1 MNHHAQRLLVAAS
14 RGARIQYIPSFGPK
28 TWMETRNISIL
39 FADECRIHPD
49 DIACQYGPIATQLRL
64 MAASTERE
72 WDETSIRY
80 MADQVVYDIMKDVSW
95 DEPHCLVRSTRSERQ
110 WLLLFAAELA
120 ADEGM

>member
-49 DIACQYGPIATQLRL
+49 DIACQYGPIATELRKKANVYAPHNPDPL
-64 MAASTERE
+64 FSK
-72 WDETSIRY
+72 
-80 MADQVVYDIMKDVSW
+80 MADWWLNYFDELVFYLCSEEYSW
-95 DEPHCLVRSTRSERQ
+95 AC
-110 WLLLFAAELA
+110 LFAAELA

>member
-1 MNHHAQRLLVAAS
+1 MTYHAQRLLVAAS

-49 DIACQYGPIATQLRL
+49 DIACQYGPIATELRKMTVVDYYYYSSPPFGSMSFMFL
-64 MAASTERE
+64 Q
-72 WDETSIRY
+72 DL
-80 MADQVVYDIMKDVSW
+80 ADAPLLADDDVFSW
-95 DEPHCLVRSTRSERQ
+95 LC
-110 WLLLFAAELA
+110 LFASELA